1 LPDKLSGIVIKAQSG
16 FFTVQAGDGSQ
27 VVAQVR
33 GRLKKDRRDTDLIAV
48 GDRVTVAVAE
58 DGAASIEKIAARE
71 RALARL
77 APSAKGRGGRRWDRQ
92 GYLSEREQVIVANPD
107 EVVFVFSCAHPEPRL
122 RMLDRFL
129 VGAEAQAIPAV
140 ICANKIDL
148 VGGVTGGRDWFG
160 LYEEIGYLVI
170 YTSAVTGEGVDVLHA
185 QLTGKLSVL
194 AGPSGAGKSTLLN
207 KMQPGLGLV
216 ARQVSQAT
224 GKGRHTTVVP
234 ELLPLD
240 GGGWVADT
248 PGIRALALFDTD
260 PEDLDAYFPEI
271 APLVAECQFSDC
283 THLVEPGC
291 AVIAAVEE
299 GRIHPERY
307 ESYAALRDE
316 HQRLADTYWWG
327 IKD

>member
-1 LPDKLSGIVIKAQSG
+1 MSHLLTGIVIKAQSG
-16 FFTVQAGDGSQ
+16 FCTVQAADGRQ

-33 GRLKKDRRDTDLIAV
+33 GRLKKERLDTDLLAV
-48 GDRVTVAVAE
+48 GDRVTVRVAE
-58 DGAASIEKIAARE
+58 NGVGSIEKVAE
-71 RALARL
+71 RTRVLARL
-77 APSAKGRGGRRWDRQ
+77 APGPKGRGGRRGDRQ

-107 EVVFVFSCAHPEPRL
+107 AAVFVFACAEPQPSL

-129 VGAEAQAIPAV
+129 VGAEAQHIPAL
-140 ICANKIDL
+140 ICANKIDR
-148 VGGVTGGRDWFG
+148 VGGVQGGREIFG
-160 LYEEIGYLVI
+160 LYEAIGYAVI
-170 YTSAVTGEGVDVLHA
+170 YASALSGAGVDELRD
-185 QLTGKLSVL
+185 QLAGKLSVL
-194 AGPSGAGKSTLLN
+194 AGPSGVGKSSLLN
-207 KMQPGLGLV
+207 ALQPGLGL
-216 ARQVSQAT
+216 AAKTISEAT

-291 AVIAAVEE
+291 AVIAAVEA
-299 GRIHPERY
+299 GQIHPERY
-307 ESYAALRDE
+307 ASYAALRQE
-316 HQRLADTYWWG
+316 HQRLADAYWWG
-327 IKD
+327 IKE